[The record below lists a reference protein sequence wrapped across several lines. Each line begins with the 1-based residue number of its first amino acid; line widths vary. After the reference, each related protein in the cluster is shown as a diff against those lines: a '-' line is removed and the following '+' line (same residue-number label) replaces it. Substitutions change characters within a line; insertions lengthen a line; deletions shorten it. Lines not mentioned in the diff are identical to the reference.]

1 MLTRVDCLVAERLA
15 PARVAERGKERHI
28 MAAEAAAGLEALYET
43 GCDAWRIGEVTEAGG
58 VEFV

>member
-1 MLTRVDCLVAERLA
+1 MLYHGDVAENQGNNN
-15 PARVAERGKERHI
+15 VGG
-28 MAAEAAAGLEALYET
+28 AGLEALYEP

>member
-1 MLTRVDCLVAERLA
+1 M
-15 PARVAERGKERHI
+15 RGVFNLGVGFCAVVPSE
-28 MAAEAAAGLEALYET
+28 EAAAGLEALYET